1 MPAQKVK
8 KRLILNQRHVNKQ
21 IFKEKIRFDD
31 WKVIILA
38 DQGLFLL
45 NLTLNKATITLRY
58 IPSLQNIKLFVEK
71 ENFM

>member
-21 IFKEKIRFDD
+21 IFKEQIRFDD
-31 WKVIILA
+31 WKVTILA
-38 DQGLFLL
+38 DQGLFFL

>member
-8 KRLILNQRHVNKQ
+8 KRLILNQRYVNKQ
-21 IFKEKIRFDD
+21 IFKEQIRFDD
-31 WKVIILA
+31 WKVTILA
-38 DQGLFLL
+38 DQGLFFL

>member
-8 KRLILNQRHVNKQ
+8 KQLILNQRHVIKQ

-31 WKVIILA
+31 WKVLILA

-45 NLTLNKATITLRY
+45 NLTLNKVIITWKY
-58 IPSLQNIKLFVEK
+58 IPSLQNI
-71 ENFM
+71 